1 VGRPD
6 FEAALSG
13 SVMYAG
19 GLARVEMAKA
29 ETVKKQ
35 IKVLVVGINH
45 NIQRHQD
52 IVPELEKVRAD
63 FERFLREIIEKDEID
78 LVAEEAGD
86 DTTVWKKLILL
97 DVLQE
102 IVDSPASPI
111 AKTIADKYGVRH
123 EDVDVDVRVVDKNDL
138 ESIKKRSDAMTEKI
152 LKVLG
157 AADRVLV
164 IVGELHRPDVVQRLE
179 EKDMSVECM
188 HFPE

>member
-138 ESIKKRSDAMTEKI
+138 ESIEKRSDAMTEKI